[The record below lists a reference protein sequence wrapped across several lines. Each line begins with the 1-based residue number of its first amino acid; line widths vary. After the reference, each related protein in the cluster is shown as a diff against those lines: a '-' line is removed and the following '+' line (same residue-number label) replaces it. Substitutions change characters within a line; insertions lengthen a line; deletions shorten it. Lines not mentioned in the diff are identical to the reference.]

1 MKAFI
6 VTLVAGFLM
15 ITNAW
20 SQSEDDYRYTIRGYV
35 LDENRQAMANQDVRV
50 YRGRVLL
57 EIVKTDTAGYYSLK
71 LLLHNSDN
79 QQILR
84 LRAGEKEAEI
94 RVTFDTEG
102 ITRSRV
108 HEANFVAGKLIEG
121 RLSHYVIPPW
131 IYPIVGLI
139 AIILLAVKLEKRR
152 KKKIQLKKDKLSG
165 RQSLSSHNSK
175 KKKRRKH

>member
-15 ITNAW
+15 ITNAR
-20 SQSEDDYRYTIRGYV
+20 SQSEVDYRYNIRGYV
-35 LDENRQAMANQDVRV
+35 LDENRQGMANQDIRV

-79 QQILR
+79 RQILR
-84 LRAGEKEAEI
+84 LRAGKKEAEI
-94 RVTFDTEG
+94 QVTFDTEG
-102 ITRSRV
+102 STRSRV
-108 HEANFVAGKLIEG
+108 HEANFIAGKLVEG
-121 RLSHYVIPPW
+121 RLSSYVIPPW
-131 IYPIVGLI
+131 IYPIVGLL
-139 AIILLAVKLEKRR
+139 AIIYLAMKLEKRR
-152 KKKIQLKKDKLSG
+152 KKKIQQKKVKRSG

-175 KKKRRKH
+175 KKKRGKH

>member
-20 SQSEDDYRYTIRGYV
+20 SQSEVDYRYNIRGYV
-35 LDENRQAMANQDVRV
+35 LDENRQGMANQEVRV
-50 YRGRVLL
+50 YRGRVLV
-57 EIVKTDTAGYYSLK
+57 EIVKTDTAGFYSLR
-71 LLLHNSDN
+71 LLLRNSDD

-84 LRAGEKEAEI
+84 LRAGETEAEI

-102 ITRSRV
+102 LTRSRV
-108 HEANFVAGKLIEG
+108 HVANFVAGKLIEG
-121 RLSHYVIPPW
+121 RLSQNVIPPW
-131 IYPIVGLI
+131 IYPIVGLL
-139 AIILLAVKLEKRR
+139 AIIFLAVKLEKRR
-152 KKKIQLKKDKLSG
+152 KKKIQQKKDKLSG
-165 RQSLSSHNSK
+165 RQSSGSHNSK